1 MIKYTGSIYTTQLHK
16 YHNYYPFSKRQKK
29 VQEDKTFTHFQFPS
43 SLILTSKS
51 HLKWT
56 LLNHELSL
64 SF

>member
-16 YHNYYPFSKRQKK
+16 YHNYYPFSKRQIE
-29 VQEDKTFTHFQFPS
+29 VQEDEIFTHFQFPS

-51 HLKWT
+51 HFKRT
-56 LLNHELSL
+56 LLNHELSP